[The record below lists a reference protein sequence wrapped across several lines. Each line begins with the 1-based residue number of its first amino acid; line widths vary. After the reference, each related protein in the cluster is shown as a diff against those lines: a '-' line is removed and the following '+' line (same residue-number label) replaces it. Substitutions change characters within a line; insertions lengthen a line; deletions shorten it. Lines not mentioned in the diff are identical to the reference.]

1 MEKNSTSNHSPV
13 HSRLLLLA
21 LALSSFSVCIVT
33 VAFQVL
39 MVDVASSFQIQVG
52 TASMVAS
59 VGSVS
64 GITFGLLMAVVS
76 MRYDHKLLLLAGL
89 VCNVCAALGYFLA
102 PTFTWLLAANIAVGA
117 GLSIVTAMAYSLI
130 GEFYP
135 LERRGRAIGIMVAS
149 TTLSFV
155 IGSSL
160 VGVLSS
166 FYDWRLVTLILSL
179 PVALTCLILSV
190 MFVPRGSKAKSLVER
205 EPFSV
210 GYKAAFSSTSGVAA
224 LSVTVFLFCEGAI
237 GYYSVSFFREQ
248 FAVSVAWGSTYFLI
262 ANIISAVGGVI
273 AGLLVN
279 KVGRKRLG
287 TLTLIVACI
296 LTLTFTLIP
305 TPELSGF
312 LSVLR
317 YFFSAMAM
325 TAGGSLIIEQLPKF
339 RSTVMSLNAAFM
351 NVGML
356 VASLLGGFTLNSFG
370 YQALGLILGGLG
382 LLGTIVWITLV
393 KDPVKQGNI

>member
-64 GITFGLLMAVVS
+64 GISFGLLMAVVS

-102 PTFTWLLAANIAVGA
+102 PTFTWLLVSNIAVGA

-130 GEFYP
+130 GEYYP
-135 LERRGRAIGIMVAS
+135 LERRGRAIGVMVAS

-166 FYDWRLVTLILSL
+166 FCDWRLVTLILSM
-179 PVALTCLILSV
+179 PVAITCFILSV
-190 MFVPRGSKAKSLVER
+190 LFVPRGSKAKSLLER

-210 GYKAAFSSTSGVAA
+210 GCKAAFSSVSGVAA
-224 LSVTVFLFCEGAI
+224 LSVTIFLFCEGAI

-248 FAVSVAWGSTYFLI
+248 FGVSVAWGSTYFLI
-262 ANIISAVGGVI
+262 ANIISAVGGVV

-279 KVGRKRLG
+279 RVGRKRLG
-287 TLTLIVACI
+287 TLTLVVACI

-305 TPELSGF
+305 TQEFSGF

-370 YQALGLILGGLG
+370 YQVLGLVLGGLG
-382 LLGTIVWITLV
+382 LVGTVVWIALV

>member
-1 MEKNSTSNHSPV
+1 
-13 HSRLLLLA
+13 
-21 LALSSFSVCIVT
+21 
-33 VAFQVL
+33 
-39 MVDVASSFQIQVG
+39 
-52 TASMVAS
+52 
-59 VGSVS
+59 
-64 GITFGLLMAVVS
+64 
-76 MRYDHKLLLLAGL
+76 
-89 VCNVCAALGYFLA
+89 VCAALGYFLA
-102 PTFTWLLAANIAVGA
+102 PTFLWLLASNVAVGA

-135 LERRGRAIGIMVAS
+135 LERRGRAIGVMVAS

-155 IGSSL
+155 IGSLL

-166 FYDWRLVTLILSL
+166 FYDWRLVTLILSM
-179 PVALTCLILSV
+179 PVALVCLVLTAL
-190 MFVPRGSKAKSLVER
+190 FVPKGSKAKSMLKR

-210 GYKAAFSSTSGVAA
+210 GCKQAFSSVSSVAA
-224 LSVTVFLFCEGAI
+224 LSVTMFLFCEGAI

-262 ANIISAVGGVI
+262 ANIISAVGGVV

-279 KVGRKRLG
+279 KVGRKKLG
-287 TLTLIVACI
+287 TVTLVVACVLTLSF
-296 LTLTFTLIP
+296 TLTPIP
-305 TPELSGF
+305 EFSGF

-351 NVGML
+351 NIGML
-356 VASLLGGFTLNSFG
+356 VASLVGGFALNSFG
-370 YQALGLILGGLG
+370 YQVLGMVLGGLG
-382 LLGTIVWITLV
+382 LVGTIVWITLV

>member
-13 HSRLLLLA
+13 HSRLLLLV

-64 GITFGLLMAVVS
+64 GISFGLLMAVVS
-76 MRYDHKLLLLAGL
+76 MRYDHKLLLVAGL
-89 VCNVCAALGYFLA
+89 VCNVFAALGYFLA

-179 PVALTCLILSV
+179 PVALTCLFLSV
-190 MFVPRGSKAKSLVER
+190 LFVPRGPKVKSLVAK

-210 GYKAAFSSTSGVAA
+210 GCKAAFSSISGVAA
-224 LSVTVFLFCEGAI
+224 LSVTIFLFCEGAI
-237 GYYSVSFFREQ
+237 GYYSVSFFRQQ
-248 FAVSVAWGSTYFLI
+248 FAVSVAWSSTYFLI
-262 ANIISAVGGVI
+262 ANIISAIGGVV

-279 KVGRKRLG
+279 RVGRKRLG

-296 LTLTFTLIP
+296 LTLTFTLTP
-305 TPELSGF
+305 TPEFSGF

-339 RSTVMSLNAAFM
+339 RSTVVSLNAAFM

-356 VASLLGGFTLNSFG
+356 VASMLGGFTLNSFG
-370 YQALGLILGGLG
+370 YQALGMVLGGLG
-382 LLGTIVWITLV
+382 LLGTVVWIALV